1 MSGQRKKVT
10 ASSMILRGGLMN
22 FRRSLRFASRYG
34 LAVDALHDELGRL
47 PTLSEYQDFMGLSRA
62 QAFREQQAW
71 RKCVGPDLGVLDVLS
86 AEALANKGVTEDE
99 REDAIARW
107 LSGS

>member
-34 LAVDALHDELGRL
+34 LAVDALHKELGRL
-47 PTLSEYQDFMGLSRA
+47 PTLAEYQDFMGLSRA

-71 RKCVGPDLGVLDVLS
+71 RACCGDVTVL
-86 AEALANKGVTEDE
+86 EAVSGAALEQKGWTEDE

-107 LSGS
+107 FSRSE